1 MQKINPELY
10 MYPRHSTIILPD
22 FKKVN
27 NKYQNSSGK
36 NIYFQNIELT

>member
-1 MQKINPELY
+1 MF
-10 MYPRHSTIILPD
+10 PRLNLIILLAS
-22 FKKVN
+22 KKVN